1 MKPFRSTFALA
12 AVALAYAAAP
22 GVAQE
27 TTLIFATTNNPQAH
41 LNVRVHHP
49 WAARINEQGKGV
61 VRIDVRDGPT
71 LANHTNY
78 YSRVVDDVVQIA
90 WGIHSF
96 VPGKFPLTDVA
107 TLPYEVDK
115 AADGSVALWRLFK
128 AGALGPEY
136 SEIVPLY
143 LCALPQNSLHMAK
156 PIKAIDDLSGLK
168 VISGAKVGT
177 EIITRLGGTPI
188 SLPITGIYEAVQRGT
203 ADGFIIPWTGFQP
216 FKLAEVSAFHVDTL
230 WAGSSGLVFMAKK
243 RYDALPA
250 AARKIIDDNSGEAQ
264 SRLFGAFW
272 DAVQDEGRQMVKAL
286 PKHTTVAYTPEQ
298 DKAIRDKI
306 APVTDAWTKAMPGGE
321 AVLAK
326 FRDLLAKVKSGS

>member
-1 MKPFRSTFALA
+1 MKAFRWTCVLA
-12 AVALAYAAAP
+12 AAAFGLAAAP
-22 GVAQE
+22 ATAQE

-49 WAARINEQGKGV
+49 WAQRINEAGKGV

-107 TLPYEVDK
+107 TLPYEVEK
-115 AADGSVALWRLFK
+115 AADGSVALWRLLQ
-128 AGALGPEY
+128 AGALGAEY
-136 SEIVPLY
+136 KDIVPLY
-143 LCALPQNSLHMAK
+143 ICTLPQNSLHMAK

-177 EIITRLGGTPI
+177 EIITRLGGNPV

-203 ADGFIIPWTGFQP
+203 ADGFIVPWTGFQP

-230 WAGSSGLVFMAKK
+230 WAGSSGLVFMSKK

-250 AARKIIDDNSGEAQ
+250 AARKVIDDNSGEAQ
-264 SRLFGAFW
+264 SKLFGAFW
-272 DAVQDEGRQMVKAL
+272 DSVQDEGRNMVKGMD
-286 PKHTTVAYTPEQ
+286 KHTVVTYDPAQ

-306 APVTDAWTKAMPGGE
+306 APVTEAWVKATPGAE
-321 AVLAK
+321 PVLK
-326 FRDLLAKVKSGS
+326 QFRETLAKVKSGS